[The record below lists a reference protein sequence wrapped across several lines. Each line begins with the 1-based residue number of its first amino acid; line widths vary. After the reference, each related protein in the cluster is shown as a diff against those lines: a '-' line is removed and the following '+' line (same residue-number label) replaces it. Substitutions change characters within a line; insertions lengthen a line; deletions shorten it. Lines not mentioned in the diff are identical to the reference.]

1 MMEYHFSAQN
11 LILANLN
18 DRELEVYSLSSQGF
32 LLYPTDEKVSRLTD
46 LISQGLGSLLN
57 RAPSQLIMLALQYY
71 Q

>member
-1 MMEYHFSAQN
+1 MEYHFSAQN

-32 LLYPTDEKVSRLTD
+32 LLYPTDEKVSRLTE

-57 RAPSQLIMLALQYY
+57 
-71 Q
+71 